1 MLEGNPE
8 CRMPILRSIQCRI
21 ILSSTINLDVP
32 IKKIKWF
39 SSSTTAYRC
48 PLFLLKLL
56 EKLLVWGGHTYKKN
70 KNNIKNRKSP
80 QGLRVMTGLKNSTS
94 RPIVLTHNPII

>member
-32 IKKIKWF
+32 VKKIKWF
-39 SSSTTAYRC
+39 SSSTTAYGC

-56 EKLLVWGGHTYKKN
+56 EKLLVWGGHTYKKT
-70 KNNIKNRKSP
+70 KTTEKTEKVPKASE
-80 QGLRVMTGLKNSTS
+80 L
-94 RPIVLTHNPII
+94 

>member
-32 IKKIKWF
+32 VQKIKCF
-39 SSSTTAYRC
+39 SSSTTAYGC

-56 EKLLVWGGHTYKKN
+56 EKLLVWGGHTNKKT
-70 KNNIKNRKSP
+70 KTTKKTEKVPKASE
-80 QGLRVMTGLKNSTS
+80 L
-94 RPIVLTHNPII
+94 